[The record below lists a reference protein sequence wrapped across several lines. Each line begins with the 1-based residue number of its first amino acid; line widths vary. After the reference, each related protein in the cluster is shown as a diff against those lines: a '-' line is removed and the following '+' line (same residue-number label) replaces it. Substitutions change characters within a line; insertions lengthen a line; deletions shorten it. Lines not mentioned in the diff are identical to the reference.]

1 MESIWDN
8 LDNYWK
14 DIVLAHVKLDYFS
27 ISDSWFGDMKDG
39 DPDVFE
45 EYYLH
50 FGKLFKREIT
60 KDEINSISSIKHFN
74 LQALGIQDLKP
85 LNYFDL
91 NSLCAYS
98 NDIDSVEQISNLK
111 NLEVVDLSMNK
122 INDLTPLLKLS
133 KLRAIDISGNP
144 VPNNEIPLFP
154 NNPLLHSYSLENHST
169 DDYWELR
176 KEVNR
181 RRIEYLIHFTPTINL
196 LSIFEQ
202 GKLLSRALLEQFDID
217 QTDIFDYI
225 EFTDDIRFDDKSFIN
240 LSIQHPNSFL
250 FNRFQQK
257 TSNETHINW
266 CVLKIDKKYIYYHN
280 TMFSVTNAANSH
292 NKRNIGIAGG
302 VNKFRQM
309 FAETMQIVTSYNSRT
324 ISRNGLKSKYPTDE
338 QAEVLVKNEISISDI
353 LQVCFKDE
361 KDLAAGKAALSDYN
375 TSNFVV
381 DATLFTN
388 ARI

>member
-39 DPDVFE
+39 DPDIFE
-45 EYYLH
+45 EYFLQ

-60 KDEINSISSIKHFN
+60 KDEIDSISLIKHFN

-91 NSLCAYS
+91 KSLCAYS
-98 NDIDSVEQISNLK
+98 NNIDSVEQISNLK
-111 NLEVVDLSMNK
+111 NLEVIDLSMNK

-144 VPNNEIPLFP
+144 VPKNEIPLFP
-154 NNPLLHSYSLENHST
+154 NNSLLHSYSLENYST

-240 LSIQHPNSFL
+240 LSIEHPNSFL

-257 TSNETHINW
+257 TSNVTHINW
-266 CVLKIDKKYIYYHN
+266 CVLKINKKYIYYHN
-280 TMFSVTNAANSH
+280 TLFSVTNAANSH
-292 NKRNIGIAGG
+292 NKRNIGITGG

-309 FAETMQIVTSYNSRT
+309 FAETVQIVTSYNSRT

-338 QAEVLVKNEISISDI
+338 QAEVLVKNEILISDI